1 MLSNQEYEALA
12 ARHNGFTSGVA
23 KSKELN
29 KVWRQASLIAS
40 AVAQF
45 IVDTDQKD
53 LLDTGDFSDIKARL
67 SSAINLIISNGD
79 YVTNPVLKLELL
91 KKIDKADITQ
101 QLGNDTS
108 KVASQN
114 LLTTELGKKASV
126 ADANSKLAKDQN
138 GADIPDK
145 PKFIENLGL
154 PEKYQPKGD
163 YQPSGDYVKTPP
175 ALLDGNKKITEQLF
189 GGLGVGI
196 RAQSP
201 FPSDAPVQ
209 SAFKIMQIGDDEWPT
224 FIGFDAYQRR
234 IFITT
239 RKSQG
244 GELLPWDE
252 LIRESRLSTLPFFG
266 QGQTYQN
273 YLSSRT
279 PNTAYTNSSGRTI
292 FIVVSAVQDTAGVPV
307 VLTAVVD
314 GNEITTHSYGSSA
327 RATISIPIPD
337 KSWYRIN
344 VSGGSNARVVTWLE
358 VRE

>member
-1 MLSNQEYEALA
+1 
-12 ARHNGFTSGVA
+12 
-23 KSKELN
+23 
-29 KVWRQASLIAS
+29 
-40 AVAQF
+40 
-45 IVDTDQKD
+45 
-53 LLDTGDFSDIKARL
+53 
-67 SSAINLIISNGD
+67 
-79 YVTNPVLKLELL
+79 
-91 KKIDKADITQ
+91 
-101 QLGNDTS
+101 
-108 KVASQN
+108 
-114 LLTTELGKKASV
+114 
-126 ADANSKLAKDQN
+126 
-138 GADIPDK
+138 
-145 PKFIENLGL
+145 NLGL

-163 YQPSGDYVKTPP
+163 YVKIPP

-196 RAQSP
+196 RTQSP

-224 FIGFDAYQRR
+224 LIGLDAYQRR

-244 GELLPWDE
+244 GELSPWDE

-292 FIVVSAVQDTAGVPV
+292 FIVVSAVQDTSGVPV

-327 RATISIPIPD
+327 RATVSIPIPD

>member
-1 MLSNQEYEALA
+1 MKKIGDVTSTADKNGEWTNGNVAAGIAPTILEAGWLNSVQREILGVIIAAGMQQDKNDDTQLSKAI
-12 ARHNGFTSGVA
+12 
-23 KSKELN
+23 SK
-29 KVWRQASLIAS
+29 
-40 AVAQF
+40 
-45 IVDTDQKD
+45 
-53 LLDTGDFSDIKARL
+53 
-67 SSAINLIISNGD
+67 IISGGD
-79 YVTNPVLKLELL
+79 YATK
-91 KKIDKADITQ
+91 
-101 QLGNDTS
+101 
-108 KVASQN
+108 
-114 LLTTELGKKASV
+114 TEV
-126 ADANSKLAKDQN
+126 NSKLAKDRN
-138 GADIPDK
+138 GADIPNKDT
-145 PKFIENLGL
+145 FIENLGL

-163 YQPSGDYVKTPP
+163 YQPLGDYVKTPP

-196 RAQSP
+196 RTQSP

-209 SAFKIMQIGDDEWPT
+209 SAFKIMQIGDDAWPT
-224 FIGFDAYQRR
+224 LIGLDAYQRR

-244 GELLPWDE
+244 GELSPWDE

>member
-1 MLSNQEYEALA
+1 
-12 ARHNGFTSGVA
+12 
-23 KSKELN
+23 
-29 KVWRQASLIAS
+29 
-40 AVAQF
+40 
-45 IVDTDQKD
+45 
-53 LLDTGDFSDIKARL
+53 
-67 SSAINLIISNGD
+67 
-79 YVTNPVLKLELL
+79 
-91 KKIDKADITQ
+91 
-101 QLGNDTS
+101 
-108 KVASQN
+108 
-114 LLTTELGKKASV
+114 
-126 ADANSKLAKDQN
+126 
-138 GADIPDK
+138 
-145 PKFIENLGL
+145 NLGL
-154 PEKYQPKGD
+154 PEKYQPKGN

-196 RAQSP
+196 RTQSP

-209 SAFKIMQIGDDEWPT
+209 SAFKILQIGDDGWPT
-224 FIGFDAYQRR
+224 LIGFDAYQRR

-244 GELLPWDE
+244 GELNPWDE

-292 FIVVSAVQDTAGVPV
+292 FIVVSAVQDTSGVPV

-327 RATISIPIPD
+327 RATIFIPIPD
-337 KSWYRIN
+337 ESWYRIN